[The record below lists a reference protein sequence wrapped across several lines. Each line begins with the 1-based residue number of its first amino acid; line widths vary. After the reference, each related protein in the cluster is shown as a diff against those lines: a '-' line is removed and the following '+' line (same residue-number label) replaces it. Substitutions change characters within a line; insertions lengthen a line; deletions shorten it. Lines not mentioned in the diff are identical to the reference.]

1 MGIKTSPSWLNK
13 LMVKVLR
20 GTEDFASCL
29 MDDISIYSDTWDDH
43 MKHIRMVL
51 ERLRAACLT
60 ANVSKC
66 QFCLQSIKIMGYTLV
81 DGNLMPSD
89 DKIEAILK
97 LGPAKTKKGVK
108 SILGLSGYYR
118 GMQPNF
124 AETTYCLTQL
134 LRKDQPEKVRWE
146 QKHTDALETIKR
158 NLVSKP
164 ILVGPKFD
172 REFIVQTDA
181 TQQTVAGICSQLG
194 DDGREHVIAYC
205 SRKLLD
211 REQKYSSIERECLAI
226 LFSLTKWEQLLYGQK
241 IRVVTDHQPLRYL
254 SGDLANNNARLVR
267 WRLFLQSWDLVIQYR
282 KGREHGNADS
292 LSRLETE

>member
-1 MGIKTSPSWLNK
+1 
-13 LMVKVLR
+13 
-20 GTEDFASCL
+20 
-29 MDDISIYSDTWDDH
+29 
-43 MKHIRMVL
+43 
-51 ERLRAACLT
+51 
-60 ANVSKC
+60 
-66 QFCLQSIKIMGYTLV
+66 
-81 DGNLMPSD
+81 
-89 DKIEAILK
+89 
-97 LGPAKTKKGVK
+97 
-108 SILGLSGYYR
+108 
-118 GMQPNF
+118 MQPNF